1 MKNYFLLFSYL
12 LLLYSCQIDK
22 TQRFYCSQFIEY
34 LHEMHIDENS
44 TEYYYAVHLQGCNSC
59 IRSSIDFLNRLDPSI
74 KEKTLVLF
82 IGDYIGNDI
91 ECFKSIE
98 ILKNNVSYIE
108 DSHQSIFNYQTVFA
122 YPLFIEI
129 KNGKCKMYEEMID
142 NKYNDPEFIKKIK

>member
-82 IGDYIGNDI
+82 IGDYIGKRI
-91 ECFKSIE
+91 Y
-98 ILKNNVSYIE
+98 L
-108 DSHQSIFNYQTVFA
+108 
-122 YPLFIEI
+122 PLFQTECLFRSQAGWI
-129 KNGKCKMYEEMID
+129 
-142 NKYNDPEFIKKIK
+142 FHV